1 MRYLTDCSTSQ
12 ARNLKTFADINN
24 RGASVRGGASK
35 RKRAILH
42 RSSNI
47 VQFKFAGILNSDY
60 RSERKR
66 IIQSWRYVRPVSSH
80 DRNSYDW
87 CTRAHGDACITMHLV
102 GGRDHTARGSD
113 TKLTCG

>member
-1 MRYLTDCSTSQ
+1 
-12 ARNLKTFADINN
+12 
-24 RGASVRGGASK
+24 
-35 RKRAILH
+35 

-87 CTRAHGDACITMHLV
+87 CARAHGDACITMHLV

-113 TKLTCG
+113 TKLTCGYVYAALSIAGMVTRGLLCLSRSLR